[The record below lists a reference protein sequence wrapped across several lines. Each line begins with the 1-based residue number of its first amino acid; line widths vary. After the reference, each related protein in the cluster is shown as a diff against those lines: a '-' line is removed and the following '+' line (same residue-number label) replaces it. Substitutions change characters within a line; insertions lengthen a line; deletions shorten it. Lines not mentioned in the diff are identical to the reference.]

1 MTESKC
7 SLTTASVLHS
17 GPGLL
22 QAITSR
28 LSDLGGEGCA
38 GMQDSCA
45 YTFLFFL
52 FLKEVILE
60 LQKISTTEIFYVLFI
75 QIPYLLNYHV
85 YFVFAFFMPM
95 AIIIGIVSVICF
107 SAHLWLCKGG
117 LLLFYCFGVGYS
129 FLFVLVNFFL
139 STHFAEG
146 VYHL

>member
-7 SLTTASVLHS
+7 SLTAASVLHS

-85 YFVFAFFMPM
+85 YFVFAFFMPLYIPPLTPCIVCKHNGFLR
-95 AIIIGIVSVICF
+95 IIAYITLQLTKF
-107 SAHLWLCKGG
+107 RK
-117 LLLFYCFGVGYS
+117 
-129 FLFVLVNFFL
+129 
-139 STHFAEG
+139 
-146 VYHL
+146 